1 MVNSPE
7 QFLQIHK
14 AAMDTFQAVA
24 LKSFEGFEK
33 LAELNAQ
40 AAKASFEESSEQLK
54 AVLAAKDPQ
63 AFADLA
69 MNSAQ
74 PAADKFTAYAKHVY
88 EIANETGTEIAKL
101 FEKQFSEG
109 NKQVNA
115 AIDAMAKNAPAG
127 SEGIVTFVK
136 SAVSASNTAYDQV
149 NKAAKQVVEMAKA
162 NFAAA
167 GKTARPAAKK
177 AA

>member
-54 AVLAAKDPQ
+54 AVQEELGDGEGLELGVGLHQDGAVGANGHGGAQRFLA
-63 AFADLA
+63 LG
-69 MNSAQ
+69 
-74 PAADKFTAYAKHVY
+74 V
-88 EIANETGTEIAKL
+88 
-101 FEKQFSEG
+101 
-109 NKQVNA
+109 
-115 AIDAMAKNAPAG
+115 
-127 SEGIVTFVK
+127 
-136 SAVSASNTAYDQV
+136 
-149 NKAAKQVVEMAKA
+149 
-162 NFAAA
+162 AA
-167 GKTARPAAKK
+167 GDGDDFRCNAFFF
-177 AA
+177 